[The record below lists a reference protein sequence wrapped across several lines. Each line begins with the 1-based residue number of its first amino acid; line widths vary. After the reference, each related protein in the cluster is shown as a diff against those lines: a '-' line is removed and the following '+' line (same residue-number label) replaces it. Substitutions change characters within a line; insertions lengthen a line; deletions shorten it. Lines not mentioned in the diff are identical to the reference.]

1 MISAFLCGFAF
12 FVAFW
17 AGRRSLVAGLVTVLT
32 IGYMYGVVRANVAG
46 AAAHLLFDAAVLGFY
61 LARLGF
67 GWTAAQRAAVSP
79 LARWVAVLMA
89 WPLLLALVPSQDPLI
104 QLVGLRGNALL
115 LPFLVVGGRL
125 DHAERQYLAL
135 CMAGLN
141 VTAFAIAIAQYAV
154 GLEFFFPENEVTALI
169 YSSRDVAGDVAFR
182 IPASFVN
189 AHAYGGTMV
198 MTLPFLAGAWMQSH
212 WRRWQRHVL
221 TLALVA
227 SLLAVFM
234 AGARIPTVVAFTLIG
249 VVAISRLSR
258 WVQRLGWVAVV
269 GPVAWIVSREERLQ
283 RFLTLLET
291 EAVAERISGSVNM
304 NFVDI
309 VVDYPLGNGLGG
321 GGTSIPYFLHD
332 RVRYPVLLEN
342 EYARIVLEEGLLGL
356 GLWLVFLTWA
366 FSRGRIEENSGW
378 RLGQRLAWTGALS
391 YFAAGL
397 IGIGLLTS
405 IPQTCLL
412 LMNIGWVASRN
423 VGASEIKIG

>member
-1 MISAFLCGFAF
+1 
-12 FVAFW
+12 
-17 AGRRSLVAGLVTVLT
+17 
-32 IGYMYGVVRANVAG
+32 MYGIVRANVVG

-61 LARLGF
+61 LSRLGF
-67 GWTAAQRAAVSP
+67 GWTTAQRAAVAP

-89 WPLLLALVPSQDPLI
+89 WPLLLALIPRQDPLI

-125 DHAERQYLAL
+125 DHTERQKLAL

-141 VTAFAIAIAQYAV
+141 VTAFAIAVAQYAI
-154 GLEFFFPENEVTALI
+154 GLELFFPENEVTVLI
-169 YSSRDVAGDVAFR
+169 YSSRDIGGDAAFR
-182 IPASFVN
+182 IPACFVN
-189 AHAYGGTMV
+189 AHAYAGTMV

-212 WRRWQRHVL
+212 WRRWQRHAL

-227 SLLAVFM
+227 SLLGVFM
-234 AGARIPTVVAFTLIG
+234 AGARIPMVVAFMLVG
-249 VVAISRLSR
+249 VVAVSRLSK
-258 WVQRLGWVAVV
+258 WVQRLGWVVVV
-269 GPVAWIVSREERLQ
+269 GTVAWIVSREERLQ

-304 NFVDI
+304 SFVDI

-332 RVRYPVLLEN
+332 RVRDPVLLEN

-356 GLWLVFLTWA
+356 GLWLVFLAWA
-366 FSRGRIEENSGW
+366 FSRGRTEEDGGW
-378 RLGQRLAWTGALS
+378 RLGQRLARMGALA
-391 YFAAGL
+391 YFASGL

-405 IPQTCLL
+405 IPHTCLL
-412 LMNIGWVASRN
+412 LMNLGWVASRKIN
-423 VGASEIKIG
+423 ASEAKLDRSERSRFFGRLWPRAGPFSVEER